1 MNWKAWGVLGCECIG
16 PRRQGSWL
24 AWNSNRGH
32 EDECMHVFLLEAEK
46 AKLDNGSNEGIQG
59 KKDQGQYLSLQPDIM
74 YEYCSHIWRWWLMGK
89 TNGFEENWEPHF
101 VYNEFEVSA
110 EEREV

>member
-1 MNWKAWGVLGCECIG
+1 
-16 PRRQGSWL
+16 
-24 AWNSNRGH
+24 
-32 EDECMHVFLLEAEK
+32 
-46 AKLDNGSNEGIQG
+46 
-59 KKDQGQYLSLQPDIM
+59 
-74 YEYCSHIWRWWLMGK
+74 MGK

>member
-59 KKDQGQYLSLQPDIM
+59 KKRSRAIPKFTAWHNVWIL
-74 YEYCSHIWRWWLMGK
+74 
-89 TNGFEENWEPHF
+89 
-101 VYNEFEVSA
+101 
-110 EEREV
+110 